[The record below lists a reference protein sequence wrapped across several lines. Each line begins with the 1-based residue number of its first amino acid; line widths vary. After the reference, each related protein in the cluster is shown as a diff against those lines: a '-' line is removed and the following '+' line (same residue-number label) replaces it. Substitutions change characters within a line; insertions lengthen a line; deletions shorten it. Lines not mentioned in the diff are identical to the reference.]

1 MTQIIYSNDDNDNN
15 QSVIIAEYVQDR
27 VNGSLF
33 SITLLLSCFC
43 NQSH

>member
-1 MTQIIYSNDDNDNN
+1 MINYSNDGNDNN

-33 SITLLLSCFC
+33 PITLLFIMFL
-43 NQSH
+43 